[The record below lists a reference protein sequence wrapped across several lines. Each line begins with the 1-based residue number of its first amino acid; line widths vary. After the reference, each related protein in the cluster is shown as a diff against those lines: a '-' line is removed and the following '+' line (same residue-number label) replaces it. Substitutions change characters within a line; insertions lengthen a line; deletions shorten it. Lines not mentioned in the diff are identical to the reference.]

1 MKKETISH
9 SFAAVELRLSL
20 TLCLLAALLI
30 LFPLSLSAQTNGA
43 GSTSTNFQKIGMG
56 ARAVGMGESF
66 TAVAD
71 DATAMF
77 WNPAGLVLA
86 KGTEFNLTHGEWLLG
101 VTHEFFAFTQN
112 LDRDGAFG
120 ASLGY
125 MGTGT
130 FPGALEIPGAAPEDS
145 YGGVGDNISASDY
158 IGSLAYAQR
167 LGNWIGGDFF
177 QKSILGI
184 KATVVGQNLVNVGSS
199 GIAFDAGYIYEITKK
214 TFYLAALASNIGTQF
229 QGTVVAPGPVTVVQN
244 YSQPMAFKF
253 GGSYRF
259 QNLLMK
265 KDRNIIAMETDG
277 QIDTGVK
284 FNIGDEY
291 RLAFGRNAVAL
302 RAGYRTGSDLGTVA
316 GLTTGVGISH
326 RFDDFEAGLDYAF
339 VPYGVL
345 GETHRISLNLIIGVP
360 LIIPEAYVNVTPAFI
375 LGQQKMDVAMVTKSE
390 EPIDKWK
397 LTVLDSTGMMVK
409 TFSGKGAPPSRFS
422 WDGKNEAGDL
432 VPQGNYSFNLEV
444 DDTEESVGKSRPRVT
459 FAKWVPKRV
468 PYQYTF
474 GVSGDLLFDS
484 GKDVLL
490 QKGYDA
496 IQKTA
501 AAIQRKYPDSLII
514 IAGHTDNQKLGNG
527 AKFADNQKLSLAR
540 AQAVMDYLVKNGVNG
555 QKLSVIGYGDTKPI
569 ADNNTPAGRAKNRR
583 VELVVS
589 GVMDAST
596 NELIEEGQKM
606 MQDKRIRDA
615 LDRFLKA
622 IEADTRNSKAYHLA
636 GDCYLLLGG
645 KDQAAAAYR
654 KALKWNP
661 SDTSLKTWLDQYAP
675 AAKPAPLAPLPAL
688 PGAPAGANTGAANQA
703 APVPQTSSPSQPDAS
718 AASAVPTP
726 VPASPAN
733 PPAAAPAATG
743 PVPVE
748 AN

>member
-1 MKKETISH
+1 MGG
-9 SFAAVELRLSL
+9 
-20 TLCLLAALLI
+20 LLI
-30 LFPLSLSAQTNGA
+30 LCLPLAVWAQANGA
-43 GSTSTNFQKIGMG
+43 GSTSTNFQEIGMG

-86 KGTEFNLTHGEWLLG
+86 KGTQFNLTHGEWLLG
-101 VTHEFFAFTQN
+101 VTHEFFAFSQN

-125 MGTGT
+125 MGTGS
-130 FPGALEIPGAAPEDS
+130 FPGALEIPGVPIESS
-145 YGGVGDNISASDY
+145 YGGVGDNISSSDY
-158 IGSLAYAQR
+158 IGSIAYAQR

-177 QKSILGI
+177 QKSIIGI
-184 KATVVGQNLVNVGSS
+184 KATVVGQNIVDVGSS
-199 GIAFDAGYIYEITKK
+199 GLAFDAGYIYEVTRK

-229 QGTVVAPGPVTVVQN
+229 QGTVVGPGGVTVVQN
-244 YSQPMAFKF
+244 YSQPVIFKL
-253 GGSYRF
+253 GGSYRLV
-259 QNLLMK
+259 NLLMK
-265 KDRNIIAMETDG
+265 KDRNILAMETDG
-277 QIDTGVK
+277 HIDTGVK
-284 FNIGDEY
+284 FNLGDEY
-291 RLAFGRNAVAL
+291 RISFGRNAVAL
-302 RAGYRTGSDLGTVA
+302 RLGYRTGSDLGTVA
-316 GLTTGVGISH
+316 GMTTGVGVSH

-345 GETHRISLNLIIGVP
+345 GDTHRISLNLIIGVP
-360 LIIPEAYVNVTPAFI
+360 IVVPEAYVNVAPAFV
-375 LGQQKMDVAMVTKSE
+375 LGQQRVDVALATKSE

-397 LTVLDSTGMMVK
+397 LTVLDSSGMLVK
-409 TFSGKGAPPSRFS
+409 TFSGKGNPPARYS

-444 DDTEESVGKSRPRVT
+444 TDTEDSAGKSRPRET
-459 FAKWVPKRV
+459 YAKWVPKRV

-484 GKDVLL
+484 GKDILL

-514 IAGHTDNQKLGNG
+514 IAGHTDDQKLGKG

-569 ADNNTPAGRAKNRR
+569 ADNKTPEGRAKNRR

-596 NELIEEGQKM
+596 GDMIDEGLTM
-606 MQDKRIRDA
+606 MKNKRTRDA

-622 IEADTRNSKAYHLA
+622 IEADTRNSRAYHLA
-636 GDCYLLLGG
+636 GDCYLLLGS

-654 KALKWNP
+654 MALKWNP
-661 SDTSLKTWLDQYAP
+661 ADTALKTWLDQYAP
-675 AAKPAPLAPLPAL
+675 TAQPAPKAPLPAL
-688 PGAPAGANTGAANQA
+688 PAVPVATPASPGQAPAPAPQAEAANT
-703 APVPQTSSPSQPDAS
+703 P
-718 AASAVPTP
+718 AASAVPAA
-726 VPASPAN
+726 V
-733 PPAAAPAATG
+733 PAAAPTPTAVPAG
-743 PVPVE
+743 PIPVE

>member
-1 MKKETISH
+1 MKLLPP
-9 SFAAVELRLSL
+9 AAYRRLNLVSG
-20 TLCLLAALLI
+20 CLAILI
-30 LFPLSLSAQTNGA
+30 VVLPLSAFAQTNGA

-56 ARAVGMGESF
+56 ARASAMGDSF
-66 TAVAD
+66 TAVSD

-86 KGTEFNLTHGEWLLG
+86 KGTQFNLTHGEWLLG
-101 VTHEFFAFTQN
+101 VTHEFFAFSQN
-112 LDRDGAFG
+112 LDNDGAFG
-120 ASLGY
+120 GSLGY
-125 MGTGT
+125 MGTGS
-130 FPGALEIPGAAPEDS
+130 FPGALEIPGVPIESS
-145 YGGVGDNISASDY
+145 YGGVGDNISSSDY

-167 LGNWIGGDFF
+167 LGNWIGGSSFF

-184 KATVVGQNLVNVGSS
+184 KATAVGQNIVNVGSS
-199 GIAFDAGYIYEITKK
+199 GLAFDAGYIYEVSRK
-214 TFYLAALASNIGTQF
+214 TFYLAAVASNIGTQF
-229 QGTVVAPGPVTVVQN
+229 QGTVVANGVTVVQN
-244 YSQPMAFKF
+244 YSQPVIFKF

-259 QNLLMK
+259 TNLLMK

-277 QIDTGVK
+277 HIDTGLK
-284 FNIGDEY
+284 FDIGDEY
-291 RLAFGRNAVAL
+291 RLAFGRNAVAF
-302 RAGYRTGSDLGTVA
+302 RAGYRTGSDLGALA
-316 GLTTGVGISH
+316 GLTSGVGISH

-345 GETHRISLNLIIGVP
+345 GETHRISLNVIIGVP
-360 LIIPEAYVNVTPAFI
+360 LIIPEAYLNVTPAFV
-375 LGQQKMDVAMVTKSE
+375 LGQQKMDVAIATKSE

-397 LTVLDSTGMMVK
+397 MTITDSSGMLVK
-409 TFSGKGAPPSRFS
+409 TLSGKGAPSSRFS

-432 VPQGNYSFNLEV
+432 VPQGNYTFNLEV
-444 DDTEESVGKSRPRVT
+444 TDTEESVGKSRPRET

-501 AAIQRKYPDSLII
+501 AAIQLKYPDSLII
-514 IAGHTDNQKLGNG
+514 IAGHTDDQKLGKG

-540 AQAVMDYLVKNGVNG
+540 AQAVMDYLVKNGVNS

-569 ADNNTPAGRAKNRR
+569 ADNKTPAGRAKNRR

-596 NELIEEGQKM
+596 NEMIDEGLM
-606 MQDKRIRDA
+606 MMKNKRTREA

-622 IEADTRNSKAYHLA
+622 IEADSRNAKAYHLA

-645 KDQAAAAYR
+645 KDLAAASYR

-661 SDTSLKTWLDQYAP
+661 ADTALKAWLDQYAP
-675 AAKPAPLAPLPAL
+675 APQPVLSPSNGAAPLAPLPAL
-688 PGAPAGANTGAANQA
+688 PNAPANPSSSTSQA
-703 APVPQTSSPSQPDAS
+703 PAPSSQASAPPPAVPTQVP
-718 AASAVPTP
+718 AASANQ
-726 VPASPAN
+726 PA
-733 PPAAAPAATG
+733 PAAAPAAPG